1 MIPKTGLLPLPYR
14 AVSIA
19 SHTIIT
25 EKKVV
30 LNLDRY
36 HKASYYNHFLTNL
49 TFMNVMSIN
58 NKTMENM

>member
-14 AVSIA
+14 AVSVA

-36 HKASYYNHFLTNL
+36 QKASYHCHFLTNL
-49 TFMNVMSIN
+49 AFVNDMSMN
-58 NKTMENM
+58 NKTVENM